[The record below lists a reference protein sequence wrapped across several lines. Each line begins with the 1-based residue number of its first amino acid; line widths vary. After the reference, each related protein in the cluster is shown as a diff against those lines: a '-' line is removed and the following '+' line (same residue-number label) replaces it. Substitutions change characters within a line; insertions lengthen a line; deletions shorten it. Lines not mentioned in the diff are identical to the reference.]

1 MEVEVRVLIAPDS
14 FTGTLTSSQAA
25 ETIAQG
31 WAQAAPW
38 DELDIAAISDGGP
51 GFLDAIAMD
60 AGIELLP
67 IFVKSL
73 TQQLIPTA
81 IGLTKVDQRTAYIES
96 ATIIGSALVAIF
108 PKTPEKYSSF
118 GIGEAILAAKEQGA
132 KKVIVGLGGTG
143 LVDGGAGMLAALGAR
158 PAELL
163 TQGGLALSDL
173 TFVDLEPV
181 ISAVAGMEFQIATDV
196 LVPLLGERGA
206 AIGFG
211 AQKGAD
217 RETQIQLEKSLQHF
231 SFVLG
236 KRSDGK
242 DPALILGAGAAGGLG
257 FGLLHLNAKVQ
268 SGFSFVDAALGL
280 TDRIAASDLVITGE
294 GAFDWQSM
302 HGKAIAQVAKT
313 ALQLGKPVVVL
324 AGRVEVGRR
333 EWSAQ
338 GIVGAYAAAHDGEI
352 PEDPQMSLSSLATR
366 VARTYS
372 PNPWQT

>member
-1 MEVEVRVLIAPDS
+1 MEVLVRVLIAPDS

-38 DELDIAAISDGGP
+38 DELDIAGISDGGP

-60 AGIELLP
+60 ASIELLP
-67 IFVKSL
+67 IFVNSL

-96 ATIIGSALVAIF
+96 ATIVGSALVTDF

-280 TDRIAASDLVITGE
+280 TDRIAQADLVITGE
-294 GAFDWQSM
+294 GSFDWQSM

>member
-242 DPALILGAGAAGGLG
+242 DPALILGAGAAGGLCMARPSRK
-257 FGLLHLNAKVQ
+257 LPKRHC
-268 SGFSFVDAALGL
+268 SLGS
-280 TDRIAASDLVITGE
+280 RS
-294 GAFDWQSM
+294 WC
-302 HGKAIAQVAKT
+302 
-313 ALQLGKPVVVL
+313 
-324 AGRVEVGRR
+324 
-333 EWSAQ
+333 
-338 GIVGAYAAAHDGEI
+338 
-352 PEDPQMSLSSLATR
+352 SLAELR
-366 VARTYS
+366 WVGESGQHKESWGLMQRLMMVRYQRIRKCPLVHWLQGLREHILQIHGRLS
-372 PNPWQT
+372 P